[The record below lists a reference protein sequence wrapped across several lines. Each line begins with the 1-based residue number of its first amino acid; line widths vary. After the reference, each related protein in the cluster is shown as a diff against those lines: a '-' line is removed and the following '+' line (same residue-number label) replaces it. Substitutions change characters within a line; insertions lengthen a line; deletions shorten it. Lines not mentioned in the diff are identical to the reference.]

1 MHRKSVAQLAIKRLL
16 AYTIPPSASLVQ
28 FPIVLIWYRRFVPN
42 FVSDESVAGERRC
55 QYKELEPEESGG
67 SD

>member
-1 MHRKSVAQLAIKRLL
+1 M
-16 AYTIPPSASLVQ
+16 
-28 FPIVLIWYRRFVPN
+28 PN